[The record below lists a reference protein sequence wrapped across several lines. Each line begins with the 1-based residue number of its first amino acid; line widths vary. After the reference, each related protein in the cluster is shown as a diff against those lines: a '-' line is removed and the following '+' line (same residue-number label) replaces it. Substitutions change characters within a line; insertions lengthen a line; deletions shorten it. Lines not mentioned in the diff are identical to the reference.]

1 MTKMKDYKQAEK
13 MYIYDKILLEE
24 IGIGLN
30 ISRRTLFY
38 WKKKYEWDRKRF
50 EVEHNQENFSIELL
64 EFARKLMQKISTDID
79 NDRQTPQSEIYSLM
93 KILKNIPQVRQYEN
107 SQPKSK
113 QPKPK
118 GQLTPEII
126 EQIEWDVLGIEKLQ
140 KPFPHCVYNILC

>member
-13 MYIYDKILLEE
+13 MYVYDKTPLEE
-24 IGIGLN
+24 IGGKLN

-50 EVEHNQENFSIELL
+50 ETERNQEIFSKELFD
-64 EFARKLMQKISTDID
+64 FARKLMQKISADID

-93 KILKNIPQVRQYEN
+93 KILKNIPQVKQYEN
-107 SQPKSK
+107 SNPKSK
-113 QPKPK
+113 QPKPI

-126 EQIEWDVLGIEKLQ
+126 EQIETEVLGIE
-140 KPFPHCVYNILC
+140 

>member
-13 MYIYDKILLEE
+13 MYVYDKIPLEE
-24 IGIGLN
+24 IGIRLN

-50 EVEHNQENFSIELL
+50 EVERNQEVFSEELL

-93 KILKNIPQVRQYEN
+93 KILKNIPQVKEYETSN
-107 SQPKSK
+107 QKSK
-113 QPKPK
+113 QQKPT

-126 EQIEWDVLGIEKLQ
+126 EQIEREVLGIE
-140 KPFPHCVYNILC
+140 